1 MEQIYIVNGARTAFG
16 TFGGALKDVD
26 ATTLGVTASKA
37 ALERSDIAAE
47 DVDLTIFGN
56 VLHSSN
62 NSPYLARHVALHA
75 GIPIQSPSL
84 SVNRLCGSGL
94 QSVVS
99 AAQSLMLGE
108 GRVALTGGT
117 ENMSITPH
125 VLRGSRF
132 GTNLGS
138 PQVDDMLWAGL
149 TDEYVGAGMGIT
161 AENLAEK
168 YDISREE
175 QDEYALRSH
184 QLASKATEEGKFAE
198 EIVPVEVKTR
208 RGTITFD
215 QDEHIRA
222 DSTLEQLGK
231 LRPAFKKDGT
241 VTGANASG
249 INDGAGANVIATE
262 SYVEEKGLNPIARIV
277 SWGVAGVEPDI
288 MGIGPVPAINQA
300 LEKAN
305 LTIDDMDLVEVNE
318 AFAAQY
324 LAVERALELDREK
337 ANVNGGAIALGH
349 PLGASGARVVYTL
362 IKELQRRGGKYG
374 VASLC
379 IGGGQGIA
387 MIVEAL

>member
-16 TFGGALKDVD
+16 TFGGALKDTD

-37 ALERSDIAAE
+37 AIERSGVAAE

-62 NSPYLARHVALHA
+62 NSPYLARHIALHA
-75 GIPIQSPSL
+75 GVPVPSPSL

-94 QSVVS
+94 QSIVS

-117 ENMSITPH
+117 ESMSITPH

-132 GTNLGS
+132 GTNLGA

-149 TDEYVGAGMGIT
+149 TDEYIGSGMGVT

-168 YDISREE
+168 YEITREE

-184 QLASKATEEGKFAE
+184 QLAAKATEEGKFAE
-198 EIVPVEVKTR
+198 EIVPVEIKSR
-208 RGTITFD
+208 RGTTMFD

-222 DSTLEQLGK
+222 DSSLEQLGK

-241 VTGANASG
+241 VTGGNASG
-249 INDGAGANVIATE
+249 INDGAAANIVATE
-262 SYVEEKGLNPIARIV
+262 SYVKEKGLQAIARVV

-288 MGIGPVPAINQA
+288 MGIGPVPAMNQA

-305 LTIDDMDLVEVNE
+305 LRIDDMDVIEVNE

-324 LAVERALELDREK
+324 LAVEKALGFDREK

-349 PLGASGARVVYTL
+349 PLGASGARVIYTL

-374 VASLC
+374 IASLC

-387 MIVEAL
+387 MIVEAV

>member
-1 MEQIYIVNGARTAFG
+1 MEKIYIVNGARTAFG
-16 TFGGALKDVD
+16 TFGGALKDID
-26 ATTLGVTASKA
+26 ATTLAVTASKA
-37 ALERSDIAAE
+37 AIERSNISSEDI
-47 DVDLTIFGN
+47 DLTIMGN

-75 GIPIQSPSL
+75 GVPIEKPSL
-84 SVNRLCGSGL
+84 SVNRLCGSGM
-94 QSVVS
+94 QSIIS
-99 AAQSLMLGE
+99 AAHSLLLGE

-125 VLRGSRF
+125 VIRGSRF
-132 GTNLGS
+132 GTKLGS
-138 PQVDDMLWAGL
+138 PQIDDMLWAGL

-168 YDISREE
+168 YSISREE

-184 QLASKATEEGKFAE
+184 QLAAKATEEGKFAE

-208 RGTITFD
+208 RGIVQFD
-215 QDEHIRA
+215 KDEHIRPET
-222 DSTLEQLGK
+222 SLEQLAK
-231 LRPAFKKDGT
+231 LKPAFKKDGT
-241 VTGANASG
+241 VTGGNASG
-249 INDGAGANVIATE
+249 INDGAAANIIATE
-262 SYVEEKGLNPIARIV
+262 SFVNEKGLQPIARIV

-288 MGIGPVPAINQA
+288 MGIGPVPAIKQA

-324 LAVERALELDREK
+324 LAVEKALGLDREK
-337 ANVNGGAIALGH
+337 TNVNGGAIALGH

-362 IKELQRRGGKYG
+362 IKELHRRGGKYG

-387 MIVEAL
+387 MIVERV

>member
-26 ATTLGVTASKA
+26 ATTLAVTASKA
-37 ALERSDIAAE
+37 AIERSKVNSEDI
-47 DVDLTIFGN
+47 DLTIFGN

-62 NSPYLARHVALHA
+62 NSPYLARHVALKS
-75 GIPIQSPSL
+75 GVPIASPSL

-94 QSVVS
+94 QSIIS
-99 AAQSLMLGE
+99 AAQSLLLGE

-132 GTNLGS
+132 GTKLGS

-149 TDEYVGAGMGIT
+149 TDEYIGSGMGMT
-161 AENLAEK
+161 AENLADK
-168 YDISREE
+168 YSISREE

-184 QLASKATEEGKFAE
+184 QLAAKATEEGKFAE
-198 EIVPVEVKTR
+198 EIIPVEIKTR
-208 RGTITFD
+208 KGPVEFD
-215 QDEHIRA
+215 RDEHIRP
-222 DSTLEQLGK
+222 DTSLESLAK
-231 LRPAFKKDGT
+231 LRPAFKKGGS
-241 VTGANASG
+241 VTGGNASG
-249 INDGAGANVIATE
+249 INDGAAATVVATD
-262 SYVEEKGLNPIARIV
+262 SYVKEKGLKPIARIV

-288 MGIGPVPAINQA
+288 MGIGPVPAIKQA
-300 LEKAN
+300 LEKAQ
-305 LTIDDMDLVEVNE
+305 LTLADMDLIEVNE

-324 LAVERALELDREK
+324 LAVEKALDLDRDK
-337 ANVNGGAIALGH
+337 TNVNGGAIALGH
-349 PLGASGARVVYTL
+349 PLGASGTRVVYTL

-374 VASLC
+374 IASLC

-387 MIVEAL
+387 MVVEAL

>member
-16 TFGGALKDVD
+16 TFGGALKDTD

-37 ALERSDIAAE
+37 AIERSGVDANDI
-47 DVDLTIFGN
+47 DLTIFGN

-62 NSPYLARHVALHA
+62 NSPYLARHIALHS
-75 GIPIQSPSL
+75 GVPVPSPSL

-94 QSVVS
+94 QSIIS
-99 AAQSLMLGE
+99 AAHSLLLGE

-149 TDEYVGAGMGIT
+149 TDEYIGAGMGVT

-168 YDISREE
+168 YDISRDE

-184 QLASKATEEGKFAE
+184 QLAAKATEEGKFAE
-198 EIVPVEVKTR
+198 EIVPVEITTR
-208 RGTITFD
+208 RGAVTFD
-215 QDEHIRA
+215 RDEHIRA
-222 DSTLEQLGK
+222 DSSLEQLAK

-241 VTGANASG
+241 VTGGNASG
-249 INDGAGANVIATE
+249 INDGAAANIVATE
-262 SYVEEKGLNPIARIV
+262 SYVKEKGLQPIARIV

-288 MGIGPVPAINQA
+288 MGIGPVPAMNQA

-305 LTIDDMDLVEVNE
+305 LTIDDMDVIEVNE

-324 LAVERALELDREK
+324 LAVEKVLEFEREK

-349 PLGASGARVVYTL
+349 PLGASGARVIYTL
-362 IKELQRRGGKYG
+362 VKELQRRGGTYG
-374 VASLC
+374 IASLC

-387 MIVEAL
+387 MIVEVM

>member
-1 MEQIYIVNGARTAFG
+1 MENIYIVNGARTAFG
-16 TFGGALKDVD
+16 TFGGALKDTD

-37 ALERSDIAAE
+37 AIERSGIAVE

-62 NSPYLARHVALHA
+62 NSPYLARHIALHA
-75 GIPIQSPSL
+75 GVPVPSPSL

-94 QSVVS
+94 QSIIS

-108 GRVALTGGT
+108 GQVALTGGT
-117 ENMSITPH
+117 ESMSLAPH

-132 GTNLGS
+132 GTNLGA
-138 PQVDDMLWAGL
+138 PKVDDMLWAGL
-149 TDEYVGAGMGIT
+149 TDEYIGSGMGVT

-184 QLASKATEEGKFAE
+184 ELAAKATEEGRLAE
-198 EIVPVEVKTR
+198 EIVPVEIKSR
-208 RGTITFD
+208 RGTIVFE

-222 DSTLEQLGK
+222 DTSLEKLSQ
-231 LRPAFKKDGT
+231 LRPAFKEDGT
-241 VTGANASG
+241 VTGGNASG
-249 INDGAGANVIATE
+249 INDGAAANIVATE
-262 SYVEEKGLNPIARIV
+262 SYVKEKGLQPLARIV

-288 MGIGPVPAINQA
+288 MGIGPVPAMKQA

-305 LTIDDMDLVEVNE
+305 LRIDDMDVIEVNE
-318 AFAAQY
+318 AFASQY
-324 LAVERALELDREK
+324 LAVEKALGFDREK

-349 PLGASGARVVYTL
+349 PLGASGARVIYTL
-362 IKELQRRGGKYG
+362 MKELQNRGGKYG
-374 VASLC
+374 IASLC

-387 MIVEAL
+387 MIVEAV